1 MMTSMHKLLFLPLA
15 AFLLAVLGCSSREGH
30 ALLERAES
38 LLPIRHDSAEVYL
51 DSIPHP
57 DRLAEDSRALYGLL
71 RTIVQNRQGKGVR
84 SDSLIRGSYEY
95 YHEAS
100 RAGQTSDQELLRRY
114 AQSCYYMALF
124 YQTCDSIKQCEDLFN
139 QAAKYSERC
148 EDWHTCYLAHTLL
161 GDVIRWGNK
170 ENAIQQTMKA
180 LNLYYKVNNDVNN
193 EIIILAKIAGMYLT
207 CDKPDSALKYYE
219 KGYELAKLNYLKK
232 AQNEMCMGLASTFR
246 YMGQYERALDYA
258 RRAFVTVDGKMLESS
273 LITLA
278 ACYVAC
284 DSLEVSKGILRT
296 IPCSS
301 DYTTRYVILRELSE
315 IAIKQRNFDSIF
327 IYVDSAYECLEA
339 RFYHLQGVKDEYY
352 QENLAQE
359 LEKER
364 MQHEA
369 KLNKWVAVSIIS
381 VLALIALIIYN
392 VLRKRIAAERQRRL
406 GHLLSQRNEHLQHL
420 LAQERQERVI
430 ADQEREI
437 TCQRKIITQK
447 AITMSVIRKHLL
459 ERLNY
464 EVTQVISSGEDD
476 MVRMTE
482 VMWQELEQ
490 VLNETDNNFVQELR
504 KGYPD
509 FKEEDI
515 QLCMLV
521 RLKVSN
527 NVLAHIYHIGVAAV
541 KKRKLNLKM
550 KGFEITDPA
559 IHLEDVIDRL

>member
-71 RTIVQNRQGKGVR
+71 RTIVQNRQGKGVK

-95 YHEAS
+95 YRDAS
-100 RAGQTSDQELLRRY
+100 RAGQTGNEVLLRRY

-124 YQTCDSIKQCEDLFN
+124 YKACDSIKQCEDLLH
-139 QAAKYSERC
+139 QAIKGSERC
-148 EDWHTCYLAHTLL
+148 EDWHTCYLAYNIL
-161 GDVIRWGNK
+161 GYTTKWGND
-170 ENAIQQTMKA
+170 EYAIQQTLKA
-180 LNLYYKVNNDVNN
+180 LDTYYKINDDVTN
-193 EIIILAKIAGMYLT
+193 EVLIMAKLAGRYLIAGY
-207 CDKPDSALKYYE
+207 PDSALKYNL
-219 KGYELAKLNYLKK
+219 KGYELAEKNHLRKI
-232 AQNEMCMGLASTFR
+232 QNQMCVKLASTYR
-246 YMGQYERALDYA
+246 YIGEYEKALDYTKRGIA
-258 RRAFVTVDGKMLESS
+258 TAEGEV
-273 LITLA
+273 LA
-278 ACYVAC
+278 ASLMNLSACYYAC
-284 DSLEVSKGILRT
+284 DSLEQSKKILKSIQCDSDYIAEYTILR
-296 IPCSS
+296 
-301 DYTTRYVILRELSE
+301 DLSE
-315 IAIKQRNFDSIF
+315 IAIKQRDLDSLF
-327 IYVDSAYECLEA
+327 IYVDSAYECLED
-339 RFYHLQGVKDEYY
+339 RYFHLQGVKDEYY
-352 QENLAQE
+352 QENLAKE

-364 MQHEA
+364 LLHQA

-447 AITMSVIRKHLL
+447 AITMSVIRKHLM

-521 RLKVSN
+521 RLKISN
-527 NVLAHIYHIGVAAV
+527 NVLAHIYHIGVPAV

-559 IHLEDVIDRL
+559 IHLEDIIDKL

>member
-1 MMTSMHKLLFLPLA
+1 
-15 AFLLAVLGCSSREGH
+15 
-30 ALLERAES
+30 
-38 LLPIRHDSAEVYL
+38 
-51 DSIPHP
+51 
-57 DRLAEDSRALYGLL
+57 
-71 RTIVQNRQGKGVR
+71 VR
-84 SDSLIRGSYEY
+84 
-95 YHEAS
+95 
-100 RAGQTSDQELLRRY
+100 
-114 AQSCYYMALF
+114 
-124 YQTCDSIKQCEDLFN
+124 N
-139 QAAKYSERC
+139 
-148 EDWHTCYLAHTLL
+148 
-161 GDVIRWGNK
+161 
-170 ENAIQQTMKA
+170 
-180 LNLYYKVNNDVNN
+180 
-193 EIIILAKIAGMYLT
+193 
-207 CDKPDSALKYYE
+207 
-219 KGYELAKLNYLKK
+219 
-232 AQNEMCMGLASTFR
+232 
-246 YMGQYERALDYA
+246 
-258 RRAFVTVDGKMLESS
+258 
-273 LITLA
+273 
-278 ACYVAC
+278 
-284 DSLEVSKGILRT
+284 
-296 IPCSS
+296 
-301 DYTTRYVILRELSE
+301 
-315 IAIKQRNFDSIF
+315 
-327 IYVDSAYECLEA
+327 
-339 RFYHLQGVKDEYY
+339 EYY
-352 QENLAQE
+352 QENLAKE

-364 MQHEA
+364 LQHQA
-369 KLNKWVAVSIIS
+369 KLNKWVATFIIS

-406 GHLLSQRNEHLQHL
+406 DALRSQR
-420 LAQERQERVI
+420 LAQEKQERVI

-521 RLKVSN
+521 RLKISN
-527 NVLAHIYHIGVAAV
+527 NVLAHIYHIGVPAV

>member
-1 MMTSMHKLLFLPLA
+1 MMASMHKLLFLPLA
-15 AFLLAVLGCSSREGH
+15 AFLLAVLGCSSREDH

-71 RTIVQNRQGKGVR
+71 RTIVQNRQGKGVK

-95 YHEAS
+95 YRDAS
-100 RAGQTSDQELLRRY
+100 RAGQTSDEALLRRY

-124 YQTCDSIKQCEDLFN
+124 YKACDSIKQCEDLFN

-148 EDWHTCYLAHTLL
+148 EDWHTCYLAYTQL
-161 GDVIRWGNK
+161 GTISRGAP
-170 ENAIQQTMKA
+170 ECATRLTQKA
-180 LNLYYKVNNDVNN
+180 LEFYHKINDDVEN
-193 EIIILAKIAGMYLT
+193 EVLILAHLAATYLPLG
-207 CDKPDSALKYYE
+207 KPDSALIYYK
-219 KGYELAKLNYLKK
+219 KGYELAEKNNLTEI
-232 AQNEMCMGLASTFR
+232 QNQTCMGLSDTYY
-246 YMGQYERALDYA
+246 YMDEGEKALFYA
-258 RRAFVTVDGKMLESS
+258 KIGIRTANEEVLPSS
-273 LITLA
+273 LLSFAI
-278 ACYVAC
+278 CYNVC
-284 DSLEVSKGILRT
+284 DSLEQAKKVLKS
-296 IPCSS
+296 IPCDSW
-301 DYTTRYVILRELSE
+301 DIIKYLTFRELSE
-315 IAIKQRNFDSIF
+315 IAFKQHDFDSLF
-327 IYVDSAYECLEA
+327 IYMDSAYGCLED
-339 RFYHLQGVKDEYY
+339 RFYHLQGVKNEYY

-364 MQHEA
+364 MLHQA
-369 KLNKWVAVSIIS
+369 KLDKWVAAFIIS

-420 LAQERQERVI
+420 LAQEKQERVI

-447 AITMSVIRKHLL
+447 AITMSVIRKHLM

-521 RLKVSN
+521 RLKISN
-527 NVLAHIYHIGVAAV
+527 NVLAHIYHIGVPAV

-550 KGFEITDPA
+550 KGFEITDPE

>member
-1 MMTSMHKLLFLPLA
+1 MMASMHKLLFLPLA

-57 DRLAEDSRALYGLL
+57 DRLAADSRALYGLL

-84 SDSLIRGSYEY
+84 SDSLIRSSYEY
-95 YHEAS
+95 YRDAS
-100 RAGQTSDQELLRRY
+100 RAGQTSDEALLRRY

-124 YQTCDSIKQCEDLFN
+124 YKACDSIKQCEDLFN

-161 GDVIRWGNK
+161 GQMNSLGNP
-170 ENAIQQTMKA
+170 ENAIQQSLKA
-180 LNLYYKVNNDVNN
+180 LDFYRKINNDVSN
-193 EIIILAKIAGMYLT
+193 EVLILGKIAAAYMVSFEA
-207 CDKPDSALKYYE
+207 DSALAYYRAA
-219 KGYELAKLNYLKK
+219 YELAEQNHLMESQNYMCICMADIYCYLGEQEKGLNYAKK
-232 AQNEMCMGLASTFR
+232 GIVATKEAGRASSLESLAS
-246 YMGQYERALDYA
+246 
-258 RRAFVTVDGKMLESS
+258 
-273 LITLA
+273 
-278 ACYVAC
+278 CYIAC
-284 DSLEVSKGILRT
+284 DSLEQAKELLNSISCDSDYMMKYIILR
-296 IPCSS
+296 
-301 DYTTRYVILRELSE
+301 DLSE
-315 IAIKQRNFDSIF
+315 IAVKQNNLDSLF
-327 IYVDSAYECLEA
+327 IYVDSAYECLEK
-339 RFYHLQGVKDEYY
+339 RCQKSEYVRNEYY
-352 QENLAQE
+352 QENLAKE

-364 MQHEA
+364 LQHQA
-369 KLNKWVAVSIIS
+369 KLNKWVATFIIS

-406 GHLLSQRNEHLQHL
+406 DALRSQR
-420 LAQERQERVI
+420 LAQEKQERVI

-521 RLKVSN
+521 RLKISN
-527 NVLAHIYHIGVAAV
+527 NVLAHIYHIGVPAV

>member
-71 RTIVQNRQGKGVR
+71 RTIVQNRQGKGVK

-95 YHEAS
+95 YRDAS
-100 RAGQTSDQELLRRY
+100 RAGQTSDEALLRRY

-124 YQTCDSIKQCEDLFN
+124 YYNRDSVKQCEDLFN

-161 GDVIRWGNK
+161 GVINWGTPQYST
-170 ENAIQQTMKA
+170 EQSLKA
-180 LNLYYKVNNDVNN
+180 LEFYRKINDDVSN
-193 EIIILAKIAGMYLT
+193 EVLIFGKIAASYLPLE
-207 CDKPDSALKYYE
+207 KPDSALVCYMEAYK
-219 KGYELAKLNYLKK
+219 LAEEHHLQEY
-232 AQNEMCMGLASTFR
+232 QNQMCMGLASTYR
-246 YMGQYERALDYA
+246 YVGEYEKALNYA
-258 RRAFVTVDGKMLESS
+258 KRGIKTANEEVLVSS
-273 LITLA
+273 LLTLA
-278 ACYVAC
+278 HCYFYC
-284 DSLEVSKGILRT
+284 DSLEKSKEVLCT
-296 IPCSS
+296 IPCDS
-301 DYTTRYVILRELSE
+301 DYIAQYVILRDLSE
-315 IAIKQRNFDSIF
+315 IAIKQNNLDSLF
-327 IYVDSAYECLEA
+327 IYVDSAYECLDKRYINSE
-339 RFYHLQGVKDEYY
+339 HIKDEYY
-352 QENLAQE
+352 QENLAKE

-364 MQHEA
+364 MLHQA

>member
-1 MMTSMHKLLFLPLA
+1 MKKILIFAIIISALA
-15 AFLLAVLGCSSREGH
+15 AFTCCNGRDEAVT
-30 ALLERAES
+30 LERAEAF
-38 LLPIRHDSAEVYL
+38 LPAQPDSA
-51 DSIPHP
+51 DSCLCSITEPQK
-57 DRLAEDSRALYGLL
+57 LNESQSALYGLL
-71 RTIVQNRQGKGVR
+71 RTYTDNRLQKGVK
-84 SDSLIRGSYEY
+84 SDSLIRGSYEH

-100 RAGQTSDQELLRRY
+100 RAGQTSDKELLRRY

-124 YQTCDSIKQCEDLFN
+124 YYSCDSIKQCEELFN

-161 GDVIRWGNK
+161 GVINWGTPQYST
-170 ENAIQQTMKA
+170 EQSLKA
-180 LNLYYKVNNDVNN
+180 LEFYRKINDDVSN
-193 EIIILAKIAGMYLT
+193 EVLILGKIAASYLPLE
-207 CDKPDSALKYYE
+207 KPDSALVCYMEAYK
-219 KGYELAKLNYLKK
+219 LAEEHHLQEY
-232 AQNEMCMGLASTFR
+232 QNQMCMGLASTYR
-246 YMGQYERALDYA
+246 YVGEYEKALNYA
-258 RRAFVTVDGKMLESS
+258 KRGIKTANEGVIESS
-273 LITLA
+273 LLNLA
-278 ACYVAC
+278 ACYYAC
-284 DSLEVSKGILRT
+284 DSLDNAKEILKSFSPDLNEIRKYL
-296 IPCSS
+296 IFH
-301 DYTTRYVILRELSE
+301 DLSQ
-315 IAIKQRNFDSIF
+315 IAIKQRHFDSLF
-327 IYVDSAYECLEA
+327 IYVDSAYTCLEK
-339 RFYHLQGVKDEYY
+339 RYLKMEHVKDEYY
-352 QENLAQE
+352 QENLAKE

-364 MQHEA
+364 LQHQA
-369 KLNKWVAVSIIS
+369 KLNKWVAAFIIS

-420 LAQERQERVI
+420 LAQEKQERVI

-447 AITMSVIRKHLL
+447 AITMSVIRKHLM

-476 MVRMTE
+476 MVGMTE

-490 VLNETDNNFVQELR
+490 VLNETDNNFVQDLR

-527 NVLAHIYHIGVAAV
+527 NVLAHIYHIGVPAV

-559 IHLEDVIDRL
+559 IHLEDIIDKL

>member
-1 MMTSMHKLLFLPLA
+1 MMASMHKLLLLPLA

-71 RTIVQNRQGKGVR
+71 RTIVQNRQGKGVK

-95 YHEAS
+95 YREAS
-100 RAGQTSDQELLRRY
+100 RAGQTGNEALLRRY

-124 YQTCDSIKQCEDLFN
+124 YYNRDSIKQCEDLFN

-161 GDVIRWGNK
+161 GQMNSLGNP
-170 ENAIQQTMKA
+170 ENAIQQSLKA
-180 LNLYYKVNNDVNN
+180 LDFYRKINNDVSN
-193 EIIILAKIAGMYLT
+193 EVLILGKIAAAYMVSFEA
-207 CDKPDSALKYYE
+207 DSALAYYRAA
-219 KGYELAKLNYLKK
+219 YELAEQNHLMESQNYLCICMADIYCYLGEQEKGLNYAKK
-232 AQNEMCMGLASTFR
+232 GIVATKEAGRASSLESLAS
-246 YMGQYERALDYA
+246 
-258 RRAFVTVDGKMLESS
+258 
-273 LITLA
+273 
-278 ACYVAC
+278 CYIAC
-284 DSLEVSKGILRT
+284 DSLEQAKELLNSISCDSDYMMKYIILR
-296 IPCSS
+296 
-301 DYTTRYVILRELSE
+301 DLSE
-315 IAIKQRNFDSIF
+315 IAVKQNNLDSLF
-327 IYVDSAYECLEA
+327 IYVDSAYECLEK
-339 RFYHLQGVKDEYY
+339 RCQKSEYVRNEYY

-406 GHLLSQRNEHLQHL
+406 DALRSQR
-420 LAQERQERVI
+420 LAQERQERII

-447 AITMSVIRKHLL
+447 AITMSVIRKHLM

>member
-1 MMTSMHKLLFLPLA
+1 MKKILIFAIIISTLA
-15 AFLLAVLGCSSREGH
+15 AFTCCNGRDEAVT
-30 ALLERAES
+30 LERAEAF
-38 LLPIRHDSAEVYL
+38 LPAQPDSA
-51 DSIPHP
+51 DSCLCSITEPQK
-57 DRLAEDSRALYGLL
+57 LNESQSALYGLL
-71 RTIVQNRQGKGVR
+71 RTYTDNRLQKGVK
-84 SDSLIRGSYEY
+84 SDSLIRGSYEH

-100 RAGQTSDQELLRRY
+100 RAGQTSDKELLRRY

-124 YQTCDSIKQCEDLFN
+124 YYSCDSIKQCEELFN

-161 GDVIRWGNK
+161 GVINWGTPQYST
-170 ENAIQQTMKA
+170 EQSLKA
-180 LNLYYKVNNDVNN
+180 LEFYRKINDDVSN
-193 EIIILAKIAGMYLT
+193 EILILGKIAASYLPLE
-207 CDKPDSALKYYE
+207 KPDSALVCYMEAYK
-219 KGYELAKLNYLKK
+219 LAEEHHLQEY
-232 AQNEMCMGLASTFR
+232 QNQMCMGLASTYR
-246 YMGQYERALDYA
+246 YVGEYEKALNYA
-258 RRAFVTVDGKMLESS
+258 KRGIKTANEGVIESS
-273 LITLA
+273 LLNLA
-278 ACYVAC
+278 ACYYAC
-284 DSLEVSKGILRT
+284 DSLDNAKEILKSFSPDLNEIRKYL
-296 IPCSS
+296 IFH
-301 DYTTRYVILRELSE
+301 DLSQ
-315 IAIKQRNFDSIF
+315 IAIKQRHFDSLF
-327 IYVDSAYECLEA
+327 IYVDSAYTCLEK
-339 RFYHLQGVKDEYY
+339 RYLKMEHVKDEYY
-352 QENLAQE
+352 QEILAKE

-364 MQHEA
+364 LRHQA

-420 LAQERQERVI
+420 LAQEKQERVI

-447 AITMSVIRKHLL
+447 AITMSVIRKHLM

-527 NVLAHIYHIGVAAV
+527 NVLAHIYHIGVPAV

-559 IHLEDVIDRL
+559 IHLEDIIDKL

>member
-1 MMTSMHKLLFLPLA
+1 MYFTTADTS
-15 AFLLAVLGCSSREGH
+15 
-30 ALLERAES
+30 
-38 LLPIRHDSAEVYL
+38 
-51 DSIPHP
+51 
-57 DRLAEDSRALYGLL
+57 
-71 RTIVQNRQGKGVR
+71 
-84 SDSLIRGSYEY
+84 
-95 YHEAS
+95 
-100 RAGQTSDQELLRRY
+100 
-114 AQSCYYMALF
+114 
-124 YQTCDSIKQCEDLFN
+124 
-139 QAAKYSERC
+139 
-148 EDWHTCYLAHTLL
+148 
-161 GDVIRWGNK
+161 
-170 ENAIQQTMKA
+170 KA
-180 LNLYYKVNNDVNN
+180 LQYYF
-193 EIIILAKIAGMYLT
+193 EA
-207 CDKPDSALKYYE
+207 
-219 KGYELAKLNYLKK
+219 YELAEQNNLPKSRNEVCKGIANTYLF
-232 AQNEMCMGLASTFR
+232 MGENA
-246 YMGQYERALDYA
+246 RALAYA
-258 RRAFVTVDGKMLESS
+258 QKAATMADSVTSFS
-273 LITLA
+273 LQYTLA
-278 ACYVAC
+278 ECYKAC
-284 DSLEVSKGILRT
+284 DSLKKAKKIYELISHDSNQMNSYFVYRN
-296 IPCSS
+296 
-301 DYTTRYVILRELSE
+301 LSE
-315 IAIKQRNFDSIF
+315 ITFQAQDPLLA
-327 IYVDSAYECLEA
+327 YAYMDSAFECLEN
-339 RFYHLQGVKDEYY
+339 RYLKTEHVKDEYY
-352 QENLAQE
+352 QEILAKE

-364 MQHEA
+364 LLHQA
-369 KLNKWVAVSIIS
+369 KLNKWVAAFIIS

>member
-71 RTIVQNRQGKGVR
+71 RTIVQNRQGKSIK

-161 GDVIRWGNK
+161 GVINWGTPQYST
-170 ENAIQQTMKA
+170 EQSLKA
-180 LNLYYKVNNDVNN
+180 LEFYRKINDDVSN
-193 EIIILAKIAGMYLT
+193 EVLILGKIAASYLPLE
-207 CDKPDSALKYYE
+207 KPDSALVCYMEAYK
-219 KGYELAKLNYLKK
+219 LAEEHHLQEY
-232 AQNEMCMGLASTFR
+232 QNQMCMGLASTYR
-246 YMGQYERALDYA
+246 YVGEYEKALNYA
-258 RRAFVTVDGKMLESS
+258 KLGIKTADEEVIESS
-273 LITLA
+273 LLNLA
-278 ACYVAC
+278 ACYYAC
-284 DSLEVSKGILRT
+284 DSLDNAKEILKSFSPDLNEIRKYL
-296 IPCSS
+296 IFH
-301 DYTTRYVILRELSE
+301 DLSQ
-315 IAIKQRNFDSIF
+315 IAIKQRHFDSLF
-327 IYVDSAYECLEA
+327 IYVDSAYTCFEKRYLKME
-339 RFYHLQGVKDEYY
+339 HVKDEYY
-352 QENLAQE
+352 QENLAKE

-364 MQHEA
+364 LQHQA

-406 GHLLSQRNEHLQHL
+406 DALVTLRNELSRLLS
-420 LAQERQERVI
+420 ERQE
-430 ADQEREI
+430 DKREI
-437 TCQRKIITQK
+437 ECQREIIQQNDHTLSVFQNYLLDRVCKISDSLTEDEEIKITDEVWK
-447 AITMSVIRKHLL
+447 EIEKLL
-459 ERLNY
+459 DCYGN
-464 EVTQVISSGEDD
+464 G
-476 MVRMTE
+476 MVRK
-482 VMWQELEQ
+482 
-490 VLNETDNNFVQELR
+490 LR
-504 KGYPD
+504 QQYPD
-509 FKEEDI
+509 LKEEDI
-515 QLCMLV
+515 QLCMLL
-521 RLKVSN
+521 RLKLNNAVISNIYNVS
-527 NVLAHIYHIGVAAV
+527 VAAV
-541 KKRKLNLKM
+541 KKRKLRLKRN
-550 KGFEITDPA
+550 GFNVVDPSVS
-559 IHLEDVIDRL
+559 LEDIVDKL